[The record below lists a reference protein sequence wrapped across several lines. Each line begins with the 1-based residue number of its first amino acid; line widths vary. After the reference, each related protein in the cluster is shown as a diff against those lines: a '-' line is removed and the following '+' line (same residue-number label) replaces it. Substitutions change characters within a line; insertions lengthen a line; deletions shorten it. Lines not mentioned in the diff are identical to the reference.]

1 MKIFKNFLLAMTMMT
16 LAFSTSAQQPPLL
29 DRDLFFG
36 NPEISG
42 GQLSPDGKFIS
53 FMKQYNGIMNLWVK
67 SFDEPFEK
75 ARPLT
80 NSTRPFYGYFWTRDS
95 KCLLYVK
102 DKDGDEN
109 MNIFAVDPGANPA
122 EGGVPESK
130 NLTPL
135 KEVAAQIYMVS
146 KKDPN
151 MLYVG
156 INDRDAAWHDL
167 YELQIASGK
176 LTKLF
181 ENNDRITGYDF
192 DWDEKM
198 RVMSKTDEKGNTT
211 MFRVDEGN
219 KLTPIY
225 DFNVNEQAYI
235 AGWNEDNSQCY
246 LVTNK
251 GDIDKSTLF
260 LMDPKTQKM
269 KMMESDPNKKVDFGG
284 LMLDDNTRKIIT
296 TSYTLDKTEY
306 YWKDK
311 KWESTYQYLESKFP
325 GREVYLQSTTK
336 DYSKLLI
343 AVSGDKYA
351 AEVHF
356 FDVKSKKLI
365 HQYTPRP
372 ALKAVEQHLA
382 GMKPVSYKSSDGLDI
397 PAYLTIP
404 VGIEGNN
411 LPVIVLV
418 HGGPKGPRDYWGY
431 NSEVQFLANRGY
443 AVLQPNFR
451 ASGGYGKKFMNA
463 GDMQWGKLMQDDI
476 TWGVKYL
483 IETGIADK
491 NKVAI
496 MGGSYGGYATL
507 AGLAFTPDVY
517 ACGVDI
523 VGPSNI
529 FTLLESIPAYWEPAR
544 AFLYGMVGDP
554 NTAEGKEAI
563 RAASPLFRAEKINR
577 PLLIIQGANDPRV
590 KKAEADQIV
599 IALREKGKKVDY
611 LLAPDEGHGFIKPLN
626 KKAMYAETEKF
637 LAEIL
642 GGRYQEGME
651 EDVKNTLEKLR
662 VDISTVKYDPQAT
675 LKTAKTLPA
684 VQNVWS
690 ASTMEYTV
698 VFEVQG
704 QKMPME
710 MKRTIESKDNNWLVS
725 DVYTGAMGE
734 MKDAILFQQDAT
746 LVSREMEQ
754 MGQKISMTMD
764 GSKAIV
770 DMQGK
775 KMEMEFTGAILHD
788 GSGVDQII
796 ARWPLKDGFSLVVE
810 VPDITTMKAKQ
821 VKISVTGKETIKT
834 DECVKVEMVSAEN
847 ASDKTTFWINPK
859 TLSADKMVSVMPAMG
874 NAVMTIEKK

>member
-1 MKIFKNFLLAMTMMT
+1 MKIFSKLFLATIMATIFY
-16 LAFSTSAQQPPLL
+16 AASAQQPPLL

-42 GQLSPDGKFIS
+42 GQLSPDGKYIS

-67 SFDEPFEK
+67 AFDEPFEK

-80 NSTRPFYGYFWTRDS
+80 NSSRPFYGYFWTRDS
-95 KCLLYVK
+95 KYLLYVK

-109 MNIFAVDPGANPA
+109 MNIFAVDPQAPA
-122 EGGVPESK
+122 TGEGVPESK

-135 KEVAAQIYMVS
+135 KEVAAQIFMVS

-151 MLYVG
+151 ILYVG
-156 INDRDAAWHDL
+156 LNDRDKAWHDL
-167 YELQIASGK
+167 YELQISSGK
-176 LTKLF
+176 LTKLY
-181 ENNDRITGYDF
+181 ENTDRITGYDF

-211 MFRVDEGN
+211 MFRVEKD
-219 KLTPIY
+219 KSLTPIY

-235 AGWNEDNSQCY
+235 AGFTEDNSQCY

-251 GDIDKSTLF
+251 GELDKSTLF
-260 LMDPKTQKM
+260 LFDPQTKKM
-269 KMMESDPNKKVDFGG
+269 TLMESDPNKKVDFGG
-284 LMLDDNTRKIIT
+284 LMIDDNTRKIIA

-311 KWESTYQYLESKFP
+311 GWEKTYKYLESKFP
-325 GREVYLQSTTK
+325 GREVYLQSFTK
-336 DYSKLLI
+336 DYSKLLL

-372 ALKAVEQHLA
+372 KLKAVEQHLA
-382 GMKPVSYKSSDGLDI
+382 PMKPISFKSSDGMEI
-397 PAYLTIP
+397 PAYLTTP
-404 VGIEGNN
+404 VGIGEKN

-431 NSEVQFLANRGY
+431 NAEVQFLANRGY

-451 ASGGYGKKFMNA
+451 SSGGYGKKFLNA

-483 IETGIADK
+483 IDQGIADK

-507 AGLAFTPDVY
+507 AGLAFTPDLY

-529 FTLLESIPAYWEPAR
+529 FTLLESIPAYWESGR

-554 NTAEGKEAI
+554 NTEEGKVAI
-563 RAASPLFRAEKINR
+563 KAASPLFSADKINR

-611 LLAPDEGHGFIKPLN
+611 LLAADEGHGFIKPLN

-642 GGRYQEGME
+642 GGRYQAEME
-651 EDVKNTLEKLR
+651 ADVKETLEKLR
-662 VDISTVKYDPQAT
+662 VDISTVKYEPKKETQSA
-675 LKTAKTLPA
+675 AALPA
-684 VQNVWS
+684 VSNVWAAGS
-690 ASTMEYTV
+690 IDYAVT
-698 VFEVQG
+698 FEVQG
-704 QKMPME
+704 QKMAMD
-710 MKRTIESKDNNWLVS
+710 MKRTIESGPTGWLVS
-725 DVYTGAMGE
+725 DVMTGTMGQ
-734 MKDAILFQQDAT
+734 MKDAIVYQQDGKP
-746 LVSREMEQ
+746 VSREMEQ
-754 MGQKISMTMD
+754 MGQKISMTFEP
-764 GSKAIV
+764 SKAVV
-770 DMQGK
+770 DMAGN
-775 KMEMEFTGAILHD
+775 KMEIAFTSAWMPDGPGA
-788 GSGVDQII
+788 DQII
-796 ARWPLKDGFSLVVE
+796 ARWPLKEGFVLVAE
-810 VPDITTMKAKQ
+810 IPDMMTMKAKQ
-821 VKISVTGKETIKT
+821 VKISVTGKETLKT
-834 DECVKVEMVSAEN
+834 DECWMVVMASTEN
-847 ASDKTTFWINPK
+847 ENDKTTYWINPK
-859 TLSADKMVSVMPAMG
+859 TMMADKSVSVMPAMG

>member
-1 MKIFKNFLLAMTMMT
+1 MTMMT
-16 LAFSTSAQQPPLL
+16 LAYASSAQQPPLL

-95 KCLLYVK
+95 KYILYVK

-109 MNIFAVDPGANPA
+109 MNIFAVDPRANPA

-135 KEVAAQIYMVS
+135 KEVAAQIFMVS

-151 MLYVG
+151 ILYVG
-156 INDRDAAWHDL
+156 LNDRDAAWHDL
-167 YELQIASGK
+167 YELQIATGK

-225 DFNVNEQAYI
+225 NFNVNEQAYI

-260 LMDPKTQKM
+260 IMDPKTQKM
-269 KMMESDPNKKVDFGG
+269 KLLESDPNKKVDFGG

-311 KWESTYQYLESKFP
+311 KWESTYKYLESKFP

-336 DYSKLLI
+336 DYSKLLV

-351 AEVHF
+351 AEVYF
-356 FDVKSKKLI
+356 FDVDAKKLI

-372 ALKAVEQHLA
+372 ALKAVEQYLA
-382 GMKPVSYKSSDGLDI
+382 GMKPISYKSSDGRDI
-397 PAYLTIP
+397 PAYLTLP
-404 VGIEGNN
+404 VGVEGKN
-411 LPVIVLV
+411 LPVIVLI

-451 ASGGYGKKFMNA
+451 ASGGYGKSFLNA

-476 TWGVKYL
+476 TWGVKHL
-483 IETGIADK
+483 VETGVADK

-507 AGLAFTPDVY
+507 AGLAFTPDLY

-523 VGPSNI
+523 VGPSNL
-529 FTLLESIPAYWEPAR
+529 FTLLESIPAYWEAGR

-554 NTAEGKEAI
+554 NTEEGKKAI
-563 RAASPLFRAEKINR
+563 RAASPLFSADKINR

-637 LAEIL
+637 LSEIL

-651 EDVKNTLEKLR
+651 EDVKKTLEKLR
-662 VDISTVKYDPQAT
+662 VDILTVKYEPMAA
-675 LKTAKTLPA
+675 LKTVKSLPSI
-684 VQNVWS
+684 QNAWS
-690 ASTMEYTV
+690 ASTMAYNV
-698 VFEVQG
+698 SFEVQG
-704 QKMPME
+704 QKLAME
-710 MKRTIESKDNNWLVS
+710 MKRTIEPKENNWLVT
-725 DVYTGAMGE
+725 DFYTGAMGD
-734 MKDAILFQQDAT
+734 MKDAILFSQDAT
-746 LVSREMEQ
+746 AVSREMEQ
-754 MGQKISMTMD
+754 MGQKIGMTME
-764 GSKAIV
+764 GNKAIV

-775 KMEMEFTGAILHD
+775 KMEMVFTGAVLQD
-788 GSGVDQII
+788 GPGVDQII
-796 ARWPLKDGFSLVVE
+796 ARWPLKEGFSLVVE
-810 VPDITTMKAKQ
+810 VPDMTTMKAKQ

-834 DECVKVEMVSAEN
+834 DECVKVEMVGTDN

-859 TLSADKMVSVMPAMG
+859 TLSADKMVSMIPAMG
-874 NAVMTIEKK
+874 NAVMTVEKK